1 MSNVAE
7 VVIDAMDDLVSE
19 GMSAQSALTAL
30 LAEIRLYTHINELN
44 WKPALDRAYKKY
56 ETEVKA
62 WAKGERERDD

>member
-1 MSNVAE
+1 MSVSE
-7 VVIDAMDDLVSE
+7 YVIDAMDELMDN

-56 ETEVKA
+56 ETEVKQ